1 MVIINQATAY
11 LLSVCLTLGA
21 CTTNP
26 ATGQSQF
33 TGLMPASQEA
43 SVGASEHQKALAQY
57 GVYDNQNVQNYVRS
71 IGEKIVPFTERKD
84 VNYTFTVLDSPVI
97 NAFALPGGYVY
108 VTRGLMAWA
117 NSEAE
122 LAGVMAHEIG
132 HVNARH
138 SAARYSQ
145 SVAAQLG
152 LSVLGAVTSTPS
164 ISQAASLG
172 TNLYLAQ
179 YSQSQEYESDSLG
192 IRYLSRAGYDP
203 KAMSGFLQQL
213 NREKA
218 LSGGSNGAG
227 FFASHPSTPA
237 RVQRSSNEAASVQ
250 VPNARTGEIDYLRA
264 ISGLPY
270 GESADEGLVRGN
282 SFIHPKMGFAFDV
295 PQGFKIQNSPQ
306 AVIAQNAQGATIIFD
321 TDKKTASQPIDD
333 YLFQTWSE
341 QKGQNL
347 ERLTIDGKPAATA
360 IVNQA
365 QLNGKPVV
373 LRMVAIDNG
382 TSVYRFQQALPTS
395 IAGNVAIQRELQASA
410 QSFHSLSPAERNIQG
425 QTVQVVAA
433 STGDTVDSM
442 ASRMVGVDNPRAL
455 FMAINGI
462 DNAQPLTAGRLYKV
476 IR

>member
-1 MVIINQATAY
+1 M
-11 LLSVCLTLGA
+11 G
-21 CTTNP
+21 
-26 ATGQSQF
+26 
-33 TGLMPASQEA
+33 
-43 SVGASEHQKALAQY
+43 
-57 GVYDNQNVQNYVRS
+57 R
-71 IGEKIVPFTERKD
+71 
-84 VNYTFTVLDSPVI
+84 
-97 NAFALPGGYVY
+97 
-108 VTRGLMAWA
+108 
-117 NSEAE
+117 
-122 LAGVMAHEIG
+122 LAGFKYREIIK
-132 HVNARH
+132 R
-138 SAARYSQ
+138 
-145 SVAAQLG
+145 L
-152 LSVLGAVTSTPS
+152 
-164 ISQAASLG
+164 
-172 TNLYLAQ
+172 
-179 YSQSQEYESDSLG
+179 
-192 IRYLSRAGYDP
+192 
-203 KAMSGFLQQL
+203 K
-213 NREKA
+213 
-218 LSGGSNGAG
+218 
-227 FFASHPSTPA
+227 
-237 RVQRSSNEAASVQ
+237 
-250 VPNARTGEIDYLRA
+250 
-264 ISGLPY
+264 
-270 GESADEGLVRGN
+270 
-282 SFIHPKMGFAFDV
+282 KMGFAFDV